1 MIISTGARNGIN
13 RRINEKF
20 EIQTLNII
28 SDITTIQVLPISL
41 TQRGI
46 ASLRNV
52 INGDT
57 NGASLKTV
65 SSSGT
70 NYND

>member
-1 MIISTGARNGIN
+1 MIISTGAKNGIN
-13 RRINEKF
+13 HRINEKF

-28 SDITTIQVLPISL
+28 SDIATTQVLPISL

-57 NGASLKTV
+57 SGVSLKTV